1 MNQRND
7 LFVSLVVDDDPDEV
21 EILRHALRAHS
32 RDAEFEVIEA
42 HSLAEAFQILERRKV
57 QLTLLD
63 LNLPDSQGFST
74 FEKFQDR
81 HFEQPVVV
89 VTGHEDEDLA
99 LRAIRMG
106 AQDYIVK
113 GLYRPELTARAVRFA
128 IERHRIMASH
138 LGRSMEDELTGLYN
152 RRGFHDYA
160 TKQLRLSVRDE
171 KDLVLLYIDLDNM
184 KLVNDSFGHEG
195 GDAMLKDTAEIL
207 KLSLRETDLIS
218 RLGGDEFVALALGAA
233 PEYTGIIVTRLL
245 RNIQDFNAS
254 QKRPF
259 KLSLSLGIASF
270 DPRNPI
276 SLDELMKRADQA
288 MYMDKRSHKDLRSR

>member
-21 EILRHALRAHS
+21 EILRHALRVHS

-152 RRGFHDYA
+152 RRGFQDYA

-195 GDAMLKDTAEIL
+195 GDAMLKDTSEIL
-207 KLSLRETDLIS
+207 KVSLRETDLIA

-245 RNIQDFNAS
+245 RNIQDFNTA

-276 SLDELMKRADQA
+276 SLEELMKRADQA

>member
-1 MNQRND
+1 MKHRNA
-7 LFVSLVVDDDPDEV
+7 LFVCLIVDDDPDEV
-21 EILRHALRAHS
+21 EIIRQALRMHS
-32 RDAEFEVIEA
+32 RDAEFEVIVA
-42 HSLAEAFQILERRKV
+42 SSLADAFAVLKRRKV

-74 FEKFQDR
+74 FEKFQDM

-128 IERHRIMASH
+128 IERHDIMVSH
-138 LGRSMEDELTGLYN
+138 WGRSMEDELTSLYN
-152 RRGFHDYA
+152 RRGFLDYA

-184 KLVNDSFGHEG
+184 KHVNDAYGHDA
-195 GDAMLKDTAEIL
+195 GDQLLVDVAEL
-207 KLSLRETDLIS
+207 LRVSLRETDLIA
-218 RLGGDEFVALALGAA
+218 RIGGDEFVALALGAA
-233 PEYTGIIVTRLL
+233 PEYTSLIVTRLL
-245 RNIQDFNAS
+245 RNIQDYNIA
-254 QKRPF
+254 KARPYSM
-259 KLSLSLGIASF
+259 SLSLGLASF

-276 SLDELMKRADQA
+276 SLEELMKRADQA
-288 MYMDKRSHKDLRSR
+288 MYMDKRSHKSSRK